1 MMNTEFRHHM
11 IAILPRLRAF
21 AHALAKSGDVADDLV
36 QATCEKAL
44 RACDSWTPGTRLDS
58 WMFRIMQNQWIDMV
72 RYRRPQVPVEG
83 PGAPADLEGEDGE
96 RVIEARLTWRAVR
109 RLIDELPEEQRAV
122 LVLVCVEGM
131 SYREAAEV
139 FLQANRDFPDA
150 RKAPEMLLKLGVSL
164 TALNQ
169 RDVAC
174 ATYTEIGH
182 RYPEI
187 SSALQERVK
196 QEQALAGC

>member
-96 RVIEARLTWRAVR
+96 RVIEARLTLRAVR

-139 FLQANRDFPDA
+139 TGVPVGTVMSRLA
-150 RKAPEMLLKLGVSL
+150 RARRSL
-164 TALNQ
+164 H
-169 RDVAC
+169 VA
-174 ATYTEIGH
+174 AFGE
-182 RYPEI
+182 
-187 SSALQERVK
+187 
-196 QEQALAGC
+196 LAVPTRAAGEDR